1 MKDLKMLVAQGAGG
15 GHFQLIDLGKA
26 VSGLVADIVWRM
38 DADLLGLGH
47 CLFIGCHLKHWKS
60 IICINKAWF

>member
-1 MKDLKMLVAQGAGG
+1 MKISFLPELIKTDPGAIMKDLKMLVAQGAGG

-26 VSGLVADIVWRM
+26 VSGLVADIVLRT

-47 CLFIGCHLKHWKS
+47 
-60 IICINKAWF
+60 